1 MLVCRPET
9 TFSDIE
15 RLQAAELIGGGEEFS
30 LGLIYGCRVR
40 RAQDRTQPPEDGLRA
55 ALQAGDGSTFGVL
68 FERHRRELRVHCYRM
83 LGSFEDA
90 EDLVQETFL
99 RAWRSRA
106 TFTFQSVM
114 SFRAWL
120 YRIATNLCLDRLERR
135 PRRVLPSEVGPAAD
149 PRAGLRPPADL
160 PWLQPYPDRLL
171 EDVSPSNTRPDE
183 AVVSKETIELTFLA
197 AIQFLPPRQ
206 RAVLIVRDVLDWS
219 AKETASLLGSSVAS
233 VNSALQR
240 ARATLKTRLPASRLE
255 WSAAADRSAVERQLL
270 RRYIDAY
277 ESGDL
282 TGLADVLREDA
293 RLVMPPYL
301 EWYVGR
307 ASIVAFAQAF
317 SDPGAPGFRGELRG
331 VPTQANRQPA
341 VAWYLRPP
349 PDPTYQ
355 ALSLD
360 VLRIEDGV
368 VAEITGFVRPDLFAA
383 FGLAPTL

>member
-1 MLVCRPET
+1 
-9 TFSDIE
+9 
-15 RLQAAELIGGGEEFS
+15 
-30 LGLIYGCRVR
+30 
-40 RAQDRTQPPEDGLRA
+40 
-55 ALQAGDGSTFGVL
+55 
-68 FERHRRELRVHCYRM
+68 M

-106 TFTFQSVM
+106 TFTFQSAM

-149 PRAGLRPPADL
+149 PRAGLQPPADL

-171 EDVSPSNTRPDE
+171 EDVSPSDTTPDE

-255 WSAAADRSAVERQLL
+255 WSAAADRSAAERQLL

-282 TGLADVLREDA
+282 TELADVLREDA
-293 RLVMPPYL
+293 RLIMPPYL
-301 EWYVGR
+301 EWYFDRRLRSSLLGSGRPRLSRQAARRTDARQQTARGRLVSAALTGPDVPSALAGR
-307 ASIVAFAQAF
+307 A
-317 SDPGAPGFRGELRG
+317 PNRGRD
-331 VPTQANRQPA
+331 RRRDHRF
-341 VAWYLRPP
+341 RPP
-349 PDPTYQ
+349 RPVRGLRARADPLKGP
-355 ALSLD
+355 AS
-360 VLRIEDGV
+360 
-368 VAEITGFVRPDLFAA
+368 P
-383 FGLAPTL
+383 

>member
-1 MLVCRPET
+1 MSSR
-9 TFSDIE
+9 S
-15 RLQAAELIGGGEEFS
+15 
-30 LGLIYGCRVR
+30 GLIYGCRVR

-55 ALQAGDGSTFGVL
+55 ALDAGDESTFGAL

-83 LGSFEDA
+83 LGSFDDA

-99 RAWRSRA
+99 HAWRSRA
-106 TFTFQSVM
+106 TFTFESVV

-135 PRRVLPSEVGPAAD
+135 PRRVLPSELGPAAD
-149 PRAGLRPPADL
+149 PRAGLQRPADL

-171 EDVSPSNTRPDE
+171 EDVSPSNTTPDE

-206 RAVLIVRDVLDWS
+206 RAVLIVRDLLDWS

-255 WSAAADRSAVERQLL
+255 WSAAADRSAAERQLL

-282 TGLADVLREDA
+282 TELADMLREDA
-293 RLVMPPYL
+293 RLIMPPYM

-317 SDPGAPGFRGELRG
+317 SDPTAPGFRGELRG

-349 PDPTYQ
+349 HDPTYQ

-360 VLRIEDGV
+360 VLRIEDGT
-368 VAEITGFVRPDLFAA
+368 VAEITGFVLPDLFAA

>member
-1 MLVCRPET
+1 
-9 TFSDIE
+9 
-15 RLQAAELIGGGEEFS
+15 
-30 LGLIYGCRVR
+30 
-40 RAQDRTQPPEDGLRA
+40 
-55 ALQAGDGSTFGVL
+55 
-68 FERHRRELRVHCYRM
+68 
-83 LGSFEDA
+83 
-90 EDLVQETFL
+90 
-99 RAWRSRA
+99 
-106 TFTFQSVM
+106 M

-120 YRIATNLCLDRLERR
+120 YRIATNLCLDRLARR
-135 PRRVLPSEVGPAAD
+135 PRRVLPSELGPPAD

-171 EDVSPSNTRPDE
+171 EDASPSNTTPDE

-219 AKETASLLGSSVAS
+219 AKETALLLGSSVAS

-255 WSAAADRSAVERQLL
+255 WSAAADRSAAERQLL

-282 TGLADVLREDA
+282 TELADVLREDA

-360 VLRIEDGV
+360 VLRIEDGI
-368 VAEITGFVRPDLFAA
+368 VAEIIGFVLPDLFAA

>member
-1 MLVCRPET
+1 
-9 TFSDIE
+9 
-15 RLQAAELIGGGEEFS
+15 
-30 LGLIYGCRVR
+30 
-40 RAQDRTQPPEDGLRA
+40 
-55 ALQAGDGSTFGVL
+55 
-68 FERHRRELRVHCYRM
+68 
-83 LGSFEDA
+83 
-90 EDLVQETFL
+90 
-99 RAWRSRA
+99 
-106 TFTFQSVM
+106 
-114 SFRAWL
+114 
-120 YRIATNLCLDRLERR
+120 
-135 PRRVLPSEVGPAAD
+135 
-149 PRAGLRPPADL
+149 
-160 PWLQPYPDRLL
+160 
-171 EDVSPSNTRPDE
+171 
-183 AVVSKETIELTFLA
+183 
-197 AIQFLPPRQ
+197 
-206 RAVLIVRDVLDWS
+206 VLIVRDVLDWS

-255 WSAAADRSAVERQLL
+255 WSAGADRSVAERELL

-282 TGLADVLREDA
+282 TELADVLRGDA

-317 SDPGAPGFRGELRG
+317 SDPGAAGFRGELRG
-331 VPTQANRQPA
+331 VPTHANRQPA

-360 VLRIEDGV
+360 VLRIEDGI
-368 VAEITGFVRPDLFAA
+368 VAEIIGFVLPDLFAA

>member
-1 MLVCRPET
+1 M
-9 TFSDIE
+9 SS
-15 RLQAAELIGGGEEFS
+15 S

-40 RAQDRTQPPEDGLRA
+40 RAQDLTQPPEDGLRA
-55 ALQAGDGSTFGVL
+55 AMQEGDGSTFGVL

-99 RAWRSRA
+99 HAWRSRA
-106 TFTFQSVM
+106 TFTFQSPM

-120 YRIATNLCLDRLERR
+120 YRIATNVCLDRLERR
-135 PRRVLPSEVGPAAD
+135 PRRVLPSELGPAAD
-149 PRAGLRPPADL
+149 PRAGLQPPADL

-171 EDVSPSNTRPDE
+171 ENASPTNTTPDE

-219 AKETASLLGSSVAS
+219 AKETASVLGSSVAS

-240 ARATLKTRLPASRLE
+240 ARATLKARLPASRLE
-255 WSAAADRSAVERQLL
+255 WSATADRSAAEHQLL

-282 TGLADVLREDA
+282 TGLADLLREDA

-301 EWYVGR
+301 EWYAGR

-349 PDPTYQ
+349 PDSTYQ

-360 VLRIEDGV
+360 VLRIEDGT
-368 VAEITGFVRPDLFAA
+368 VAEITGFVLPHLFAA